1 MRDQDFLAVLAS
13 YGASSLDQCFLIKDS
28 RSDGYSVGMFD
39 SNGQP
44 RVFIEDDEAFH
55 DAMVAFLM
63 ANDVKSYDN
72 VADLMK

>member
-1 MRDQDFLAVLAS
+1 MQDQDFLAVLTS
-13 YGASSLDQCFLIKDS
+13 YGASGLDQCFLIKDS

-39 SNGQP
+39 KNDKP
-44 RVFIEDDEAFH
+44 RVLIEDDEEFH

-63 ANDVKSYDN
+63 SNDVKSYDD